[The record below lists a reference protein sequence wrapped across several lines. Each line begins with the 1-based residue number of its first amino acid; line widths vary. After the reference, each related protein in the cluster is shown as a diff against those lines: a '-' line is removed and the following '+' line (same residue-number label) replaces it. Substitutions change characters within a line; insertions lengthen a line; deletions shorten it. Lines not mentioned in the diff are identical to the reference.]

1 MLAFTLRKLFYSI
14 LVIFGVVT
22 VVFLI
27 MNLLPDPSRMMQ
39 GQRADLTTRAA
50 IRHELGLDLPAWQR
64 YVKYIGEVAQGNLG
78 RSYTSNRPV
87 LDSILERFGATA
99 TLALSAMLIA
109 TIIGIGIGILSAV
122 KSYSIFDNISML
134 FALIGIS
141 VPAFVMGLLAMLV
154 FASWLDVL
162 PVSGYMW
169 QGDELHLEY
178 LVLPMLVLALR
189 PISVIARVTRS
200 SMLDVLG
207 SDYVRTAKAKGVA
220 WRTIIYKHALRN
232 ALNPVVT
239 TVSAWLAGLLVGT
252 YFIEYIFSWP
262 GIGLQAVD
270 AITRSDFPTIQGTVI
285 FTAVIFV
292 VVNFLVDVIY
302 ARLDPRVALS

>member
-189 PISVIARVTRS
+189 PISVIARVTIS